1 MDQQRLLSS
10 GQSFSEWVVVG
21 HLFQSYQVIRILDVA
36 FALAG
41 IVLGAPVMLLLCLAG
56 YFDTG
61 SPLLRQQRVGKN
73 GHTFVLVKFRTMR
86 TGTGEVAT
94 HLADAGAITPLG
106 RILRR
111 TKLDELPQLWNV
123 LKGEM
128 SLVGPR
134 PCLPGQKELIGF
146 RKARGVLRAR
156 PGITGRAQIRG
167 IDMSTPELL
176 ASTDAVMMDNLSVCH
191 YLYYILMTVSGK
203 GMGDRVK
210 EQ

>member
-1 MDQQRLLSS
+1 VDE
-10 GQSFSEWVVVG
+10 QSLQG
-21 HLFQSYQVIRILDVA
+21 CVIRTLDIA
-36 FALAG
+36 FALG
-41 IVLGAPVMLLLCLAG
+41 GLIFGAPILAALCIAG

-61 SPLLRQQRVGKN
+61 SPLFRQQRVGRN
-73 GHTFVLVKFRTMR
+73 GRIFVLVKFRTMR
-86 TGTGEVAT
+86 VGTGAVAT
-94 HLADAGAITPLG
+94 HLADVNAITPLG
-106 RILRR
+106 KILRR

-146 RKARGVLRAR
+146 REAKDVLRAR
-156 PGITGRAQIRG
+156 PGITGLAQIRG

-176 ASTDAVMMDNLSVCH
+176 ASTDALMMDNLSVRK

-203 GMGDRVK
+203 GIGDRVK
-210 EQ
+210 GR